1 VFTGVHDFH
10 ANDRNLVWALPG
22 PTTNSKQPIM
32 KNLIILLFVLYAAA
46 AGAQTKPVRI
56 LFDITSKDT
65 LTHQAVLRH
74 VKGMAAA
81 YPDAMLEVVIYGGA
95 WPMVV
100 NGNSSKSVVEKL
112 AGQKNVSFKICAI
125 TMERFNVQQS
135 QLISGVQVVPDGIIE
150 IVTKQGEGW
159 GYIKESHN

>member
-1 VFTGVHDFH
+1 MRHFIV
-10 ANDRNLVWALPG
+10 L
-22 PTTNSKQPIM
+22 M
-32 KNLIILLFVLYAAA
+32 LILFSAQAFS
-46 AGAQTKPVRI
+46 QTKPLRI

-74 VKGMAAA
+74 VKGMATA
-81 YPDAMLEVVIYGGA
+81 YPDALLEVVIYGGA

-100 NGNSSKSVVEKL
+100 NGKTSGKSVVEKL
-112 AGQKNVSFKICAI
+112 AQQKNVSFKICSI
-125 TMERFNVQQS
+125 TMERFNVEKS
-135 QLISGVQVVPDGIIE
+135 QLITGVQVVPDGIIE